1 MISLERR
8 ATHNHDRKI
17 SWSRLLPDCSSSS
30 SAQLHSNLK
39 CLFPFYA
46 RNPCALF
53 PSRQAD
59 EAANSWSKSRS
70 VRNPNTRIAAQ
81 LRVPSMWWQNLAT
94 GCFFFLYWNPSPR
107 STPPTPIPPHSSWWL
122 VDGGKS
128 LSCSQSHL
136 NFKCGENTRF
146 HVLLFRNTNVAFIGR
161 CFCRRRWRHSLY
173 GLCCAYSRSAS
184 SSQLTILVKCEF
196 L

>member
-1 MISLERR
+1 MKQQTAEAKVGPYGTLTPELQRNFASLPCGGR
-8 ATHNHDRKI
+8 T
-17 SWSRLLPDCSSSS
+17 LP
-30 SAQLHSNLK
+30 L
-39 CLFPFYA
+39 
-46 RNPCALF
+46 
-53 PSRQAD
+53 
-59 EAANSWSKSRS
+59 
-70 VRNPNTRIAAQ
+70 
-81 LRVPSMWWQNLAT
+81 
-94 GCFFFLYWNPSPR
+94 GFFFLYWNPSPR

-136 NFKCGENTRF
+136 HFKCGENTRF
-146 HVLLFRNTNVAFIGR
+146 HVLPFRNTNVAFIGR